1 MSCYSVKERVMG
13 SCKYEFDITS
23 ALAERGLAE
32 RADCTPLVNGV
43 LNRHRRPVPGGVGW
57 GGVGWGGGARVW

>member
-43 LNRHRRPVPGGVGW
+43 LNRHRRPVPGVGVG
-57 GGVGWGGGARVW
+57 